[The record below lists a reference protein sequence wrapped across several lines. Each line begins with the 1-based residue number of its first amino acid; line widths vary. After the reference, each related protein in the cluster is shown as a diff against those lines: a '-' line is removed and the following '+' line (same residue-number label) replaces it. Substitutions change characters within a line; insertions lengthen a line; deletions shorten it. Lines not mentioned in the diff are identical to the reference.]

1 MGGTPLLLA
10 TLDRPPPHGLS
21 GGHLVESSAECRLH
35 ARGTLERGT
44 ILGSC
49 QPGAVVLIALSEG
62 TLMSRAAL
70 LCALVTCATIVG
82 SAQAVRRI
90 NVAKL
95 GPQVGAAVPD
105 FNLADQQ
112 GRKRTLPSVMGP
124 KGAMIVFYRSADWCP
139 YCKTQLLE
147 LQSQYDSLRKDG
159 LGLVG
164 ISYDSQDILA
174 AFSQQHGIT
183 FPLLS
188 DVGSET
194 IKRYGILNTV
204 AEEGLGPNGTDP
216 DVIAQVKVYVSA
228 NGANERQRG
237 IPFPG
242 TFIVDRS
249 GRVKARFFEDSYT
262 VRNTVSN
269 IRVRLN
275 NLNTSVAATRAESR
289 QLDVVTY
296 PSDTAIAPG
305 NRFSIVAQITPHN
318 GVHVYAPGAANYKVV
333 ELKVLPSRYI
343 RTFKTVYPKSE
354 IYFFKPLNE
363 RVPTYQKPFTISQDI
378 VLDGQASTR
387 TALAKET
394 SMTIGGVLTYQ
405 ACDDRLCYDQV
416 TLPLSWTVALKPI
429 VTQATARP
437 ATK

>member
-1 MGGTPLLLA
+1 MSRTALVVALIAVA
-10 TLDRPPPHGLS
+10 TL
-21 GGHLVESSAECRLH
+21 VA
-35 ARGTLERGT
+35 
-44 ILGSC
+44 
-49 QPGAVVLIALSEG
+49 
-62 TLMSRAAL
+62 
-70 LCALVTCATIVG
+70 
-82 SAQAVRRI
+82 SAQDVRRI
-90 NVAKL
+90 NVSKL
-95 GPQVGAAVPD
+95 GPQVGATVPD
-105 FNLADQQ
+105 FSLADQQ
-112 GRKRTLPSVMGP
+112 GKTRTLQSVMGP

-147 LQSQYDSLRKDG
+147 LQSQYDTLRKDG

-164 ISYDSQDILA
+164 ISYDSQEILA
-174 AFSQQHGIT
+174 SFSKQHGIT

-204 AEEGLGPNGTDP
+204 AEEGLGPNGNDP
-216 DVIAQVKVYVSA
+216 AIIAAVKLYVSA

-242 TFIVDRS
+242 TFIVDRT

-275 NLNTSVAATRAESR
+275 EPNTTVVGTRIGS
-289 QLDVVTY
+289 QHLDVVTY
-296 PSDTAIAPG
+296 PSDAAIAPG
-305 NRFSIVAQITPHN
+305 NRFSVVAQIMPHK
-318 GVHVYAPGAANYKVV
+318 GLHVYAPGAKNYKVID
-333 ELKVLPSRYI
+333 LKVLPAQYI
-343 RTFKTVYPKSE
+343 RTLKPVYPRSE

-363 RVPTYQKPFTISQDI
+363 RVPTYQNTFTISQDI

-387 TALAKET
+387 TALNGRT

-416 TLPLSWTVALKPI
+416 TLPLSWTVGLKPI
-429 VTQATARP
+429 VTQATGRP

>member
-1 MGGTPLLLA
+1 MKHTM
-10 TLDRPPPHGLS
+10 
-21 GGHLVESSAECRLH
+21 LV
-35 ARGTLERGT
+35 
-44 ILGSC
+44 
-49 QPGAVVLIALSEG
+49 
-62 TLMSRAAL
+62 
-70 LCALVTCATIVG
+70 CALVAAAGIVG
-82 SAQAVRRI
+82 SAQDVRKI
-90 NVAKL
+90 NVSKL
-95 GPQVGAAVPD
+95 GPQVGATVPD
-105 FNLADQQ
+105 FSLADQQ
-112 GRKRTLPSVMGP
+112 GRKRTLQSVMGP

-139 YCKTQLLE
+139 YCKTQLLD
-147 LQSQYDSLRKDG
+147 LQSQYDTLRKDG

-188 DVGSET
+188 DVGSDT
-194 IKRYGILNTV
+194 IRRYGILNTV

-216 DVIAQVKVYVSA
+216 EVIAQVKLYVSA

-242 TFIVDRS
+242 TFIVDRG

-275 NLNTSVAATRAESR
+275 EPNTSVVATRIESQ

-296 PSDTAIAPG
+296 PSDAAIAPG
-305 NRFSIVAQITPHN
+305 NRFSVVAQITPHK
-318 GVHVYAPGAANYKVV
+318 GVHVYAPGAKNYKVID
-333 ELKVLPSRYI
+333 LKVLPAKYI
-343 RTFKTVYPKSE
+343 RTLKPVYPRSE

-363 RVPTYQKPFTISQDI
+363 RVPTFQKPFTISQDV

-387 TALAKET
+387 TALAKQT

-416 TLPLSWTVALKPI
+416 TLPLSWTVGLKPI
-429 VTQATARP
+429 ITEATVRP
-437 ATK
+437 ATR

>member
-1 MGGTPLLLA
+1 
-10 TLDRPPPHGLS
+10 
-21 GGHLVESSAECRLH
+21 
-35 ARGTLERGT
+35 
-44 ILGSC
+44 
-49 QPGAVVLIALSEG
+49 
-62 TLMSRAAL
+62 MSRTAL
-70 LCALVTCATIVG
+70 LCAFVASATVLAF
-82 SAQAVRRI
+82 AQEVRR
-90 NVAKL
+90 VDVSKL
-95 GPQVGAAVPD
+95 GPQVGATVPD
-105 FNLADQQ
+105 FNLADQH
-112 GRKRTLPSVMGP
+112 GRKRTLQSVMGP

-147 LQSQYDSLRKDG
+147 LQSQYETLRKDG

-164 ISYDSQDILA
+164 ISYDSRDILA
-174 AFSQQHGIT
+174 AFSGQHGIT

-204 AEEGLGPNGTDP
+204 AEEGLGPNGQDP
-216 DVIAQVKVYVSA
+216 EVIAQVKRYVSA

-242 TFIVDRS
+242 TFVVDRA

-269 IRVRLN
+269 IRVRLKEPN
-275 NLNTSVAATRAESR
+275 VSVVATHIGSK

-296 PSDTAIAPG
+296 PSDSAIAPG
-305 NRFSIVAQITPHN
+305 NRFSVVAQVTPHN
-318 GVHVYAPGAANYKVV
+318 GVHVYAPGAKNYKVI
-333 ELKVLPSRYI
+333 EFKVFPAKYI
-343 RTFKTVYPKSE
+343 RTRATVYPPSE

-363 RVPTYQKPFTISQDI
+363 RVPTYQKAFTISQDI

-387 TALAKET
+387 TALAKQT
-394 SMTIGGVLTYQ
+394 SMTIGGALTYQ

-416 TLPLSWTVALKPI
+416 TLPLSWTVGLKPI
-429 VTQATARP
+429 ITEATVRP
-437 ATK
+437 ATR

>member
-1 MGGTPLLLA
+1 
-10 TLDRPPPHGLS
+10 
-21 GGHLVESSAECRLH
+21 
-35 ARGTLERGT
+35 
-44 ILGSC
+44 
-49 QPGAVVLIALSEG
+49 
-62 TLMSRAAL
+62 MSRTVL
-70 LCALVTCATIVG
+70 LCALVVATTVVAL
-82 SAQAVRRI
+82 AQDVRRV
-90 NVAKL
+90 NVSKL
-95 GPQVGAAVPD
+95 GPQVGTTVPD
-105 FNLADQQ
+105 FNLADQR
-112 GRKRTLPSVMGP
+112 GRQRTLQSVMGP

-147 LQSQYDSLRKDG
+147 LQSQYDTLRKDG

-164 ISYDSQDILA
+164 ISYDSREILA
-174 AFSQQHGIT
+174 AFSEQHGIT

-188 DVGSET
+188 DAGSET

-204 AEEGLGPNGTDP
+204 AEEGLGPNGKDP
-216 DVIAQVKVYVSA
+216 DVIAQVKLYVSA

-242 TFIVDRS
+242 TFIVDRG

-275 NLNTSVAATRAESR
+275 NLNTSVAATRVESR
-289 QLDVVTY
+289 QLDVITY
-296 PSDTAIAPG
+296 PSDTSIAPG
-305 NRFSIVAQITPHN
+305 NRFSIVAQITPRN
-318 GVHVYAPGAANYKVV
+318 GVHVYAPGAKNYKPV
-333 ELKVLPSRYI
+333 ELKVLPTQYI
-343 RTFKTVYPKSE
+343 RTLRPVYPRSE

-363 RVPTYQKPFTISQDI
+363 RVPTYQKAFTISQDI

-387 TALAKET
+387 TALNGKT

-416 TLPLSWTVALKPI
+416 TLPLSWTVGLKPI
-429 VTQATARP
+429 VTQATVRP

>member
-1 MGGTPLLLA
+1 MKHT
-10 TLDRPPPHGLS
+10 TMRM
-21 GGHLVESSAECRLH
+21 
-35 ARGTLERGT
+35 
-44 ILGSC
+44 
-49 QPGAVVLIALSEG
+49 VVAIS
-62 TLMSRAAL
+62 AL
-70 LCALVTCATIVG
+70 LTVNAL
-82 SAQAVRRI
+82 AQEVRKVD
-90 NVAKL
+90 VAKL
-95 GPQVGAAVPD
+95 GPQVGTAVPD
-105 FNLADQQ
+105 FSLADQH
-112 GRKRTLPSVMGP
+112 GKRQTLQSVMGP

-147 LQSQYDSLRKDG
+147 LQSQYDTLRKDG

-174 AFSQQHGIT
+174 AFSEQHGIT
-183 FPLLS
+183 FLLLS
-188 DVGSET
+188 DVGSDT

-204 AEEGLGPNGTDP
+204 AEEGLGPNGKDP
-216 DVIAQVKVYVSA
+216 DVIAQVKLYVSA

-242 TFIVDRS
+242 TFIVDRG

-269 IRVRLN
+269 IRVRLDDP
-275 NLNTSVAATRAESR
+275 NTSVAGTRIASQ

-305 NRFSIVAQITPHN
+305 NRFSVVAQITPHK
-318 GVHVYAPGAANYKVV
+318 GIHLYAPGAANYKVI
-333 ELKVLPSRYI
+333 ELKILPAQYL
-343 RTFKTVYPKSE
+343 RTLAPVYPPSE
-354 IYFFKPLNE
+354 VYFFKPLNE
-363 RVPTYQKPFTISQDI
+363 RVPTYQKAFTISQDV

-387 TALAKET
+387 TALSGQT
-394 SMTIGGVLTYQ
+394 SMTIGGALTYQ
-405 ACDDRLCYDQV
+405 ACDDRLCYDPV

-429 VTQATARP
+429 VTQATVRP

>member
-1 MGGTPLLLA
+1 MKHA
-10 TLDRPPPHGLS
+10 M
-21 GGHLVESSAECRLH
+21 LVCAF
-35 ARGTLERGT
+35 
-44 ILGSC
+44 
-49 QPGAVVLIALSEG
+49 V
-62 TLMSRAAL
+62 AA
-70 LCALVTCATIVG
+70 AAIVG
-82 SAQAVRRI
+82 SAQGVRKI
-90 NVAKL
+90 DVSKL
-95 GPQVGAAVPD
+95 GPQVGAKVPD

-112 GRKRTLPSVMGP
+112 GKKRTLQSVMGP
-124 KGAMIVFYRSADWCP
+124 NGAMIVFYRSADWCP

-174 AFSQQHGIT
+174 AFSRQHGIT

-194 IKRYGILNTV
+194 IERYGILNTV
-204 AEEGLGPNGTDP
+204 AEEGLGPNGNDP
-216 DVIAQVKVYVSA
+216 AVIAQVKLYVSA

-275 NLNTSVAATRAESR
+275 NLSTSVLATRIESR

-333 ELKVLPSRYI
+333 ELKVLPSKYI

-363 RVPTYQKPFTISQDI
+363 SVPTYQKPFTISQDV

-387 TALAKET
+387 TALAKQT

-416 TLPLSWTVALKPI
+416 TVPLSWTIGLKPI
-429 VTQATARP
+429 VTQATVRP
-437 ATK
+437 ATN

>member
-1 MGGTPLLLA
+1 MKK
-10 TLDRPPPHGLS
+10 S
-21 GGHLVESSAECRLH
+21 
-35 ARGTLERGT
+35 
-44 ILGSC
+44 
-49 QPGAVVLIALSEG
+49 AVVYVVV
-62 TLMSRAAL
+62 AAL
-70 LCALVTCATIVG
+70 TAAVA
-82 SAQAVRRI
+82 AQEIRKVDI
-90 NVAKL
+90 SKL
-95 GPQVGAAVPD
+95 GPQVGATVPD
-105 FNLADQQ
+105 FNLADQR
-112 GRKRTLPSVMGP
+112 GRKQTLRSVMGP

-159 LGLVG
+159 LGVVG

-174 AFSQQHGIT
+174 AFSTQHGIT

-204 AEEGLGPNGTDP
+204 AEEGLGPNGNDP
-216 DVIAQVKVYVSA
+216 AIIAAVKLYVSA

-249 GRVKARFFEDSYT
+249 GRVTARFFEDSYT

-275 NLNTSVAATRAESR
+275 NLSTSVAATRVESR

-387 TALAKET
+387 TALAKQT

-416 TLPLSWTVALKPI
+416 TVPLSWTIGLKPI
-429 VTQATARP
+429 VTQATVRP
-437 ATK
+437 ATN

>member
-1 MGGTPLLLA
+1 MKRTAAYLA
-10 TLDRPPPHGLS
+10 FF
-21 GGHLVESSAECRLH
+21 VF
-35 ARGTLERGT
+35 
-44 ILGSC
+44 
-49 QPGAVVLIALSEG
+49 AVIALAAVG
-62 TLMSRAAL
+62 RA
-70 LCALVTCATIVG
+70 
-82 SAQAVRRI
+82 QEVRK
-90 NVAKL
+90 VDVSKL
-95 GPQVGAAVPD
+95 GPQVGAKVPD
-105 FNLADQQ
+105 FSLTDQ
-112 GRKRTLPSVMGP
+112 GGTLRTLQSVMGP

-147 LQSQYDSLRKDG
+147 LQSQYDTLRKDG

-164 ISYDSQDILA
+164 ISYDSQEILA
-174 AFSQQHGIT
+174 AFSDQHRIT

-188 DVGSET
+188 DVGSAT

-204 AEEGLGPNGTDP
+204 AEEGLGPNRGDP
-216 DVIAQVKVYVSA
+216 AVVAQVKLYVSA

-275 NLNTSVAATRAESR
+275 EVDSSVAATRVASKN
-289 QLDVVTY
+289 LDVVTY
-296 PSDTAIAPG
+296 PSDSAVAPG
-305 NRFSIVAQITPHN
+305 NRFSVVAQIAPHQ
-318 GVHVYAPGAANYKVV
+318 GVHVYAPGAANYKII
-333 ELKVLPSRYI
+333 ELKVFPAQYI
-343 RTFKTVYPKSE
+343 RTTATSYPSSE

-363 RVPTYQKPFTISQDI
+363 RVPTYQKPFTLTQEI

-387 TALAKET
+387 TALSNRT
-394 SMTIGGVLTYQ
+394 SLTIGGALTYQ
-405 ACDDRLCYDQV
+405 ACDDRLCYDPV
-416 TLPLSWTVALKPI
+416 TLPLSWTVGLKPI
-429 VTQATARP
+429 IAQPTVRP

>member
-1 MGGTPLLLA
+1 M
-10 TLDRPPPHGLS
+10 R
-21 GGHLVESSAECRLH
+21 
-35 ARGTLERGT
+35 
-44 ILGSC
+44 
-49 QPGAVVLIALSEG
+49 
-62 TLMSRAAL
+62 RAAV
-70 LCALVTCATIVG
+70 LCALVAAATVAG
-82 SAQAVRRI
+82 FAQDVRRI
-90 NVAKL
+90 NVSKL
-95 GPQVGAAVPD
+95 GPQVGAMVPD

-112 GRKRTLPSVMGP
+112 GRKRTLQSVMGP

-147 LQSQYDSLRKDG
+147 LQSQYDTLRKDG

-174 AFSQQHGIT
+174 AFSEQHGIT

-204 AEEGLGPNGTDP
+204 AEEGLGPNGKDP
-216 DVIAQVKVYVSA
+216 DVIAQVKLYVSA

-242 TFIVDRS
+242 TFIVDRG

-262 VRNTVSN
+262 VRDTVSN

-275 NLNTSVAATRAESR
+275 DANAPVTGTRIASR

-296 PSDTAIAPG
+296 PSDAAIAPG
-305 NRFSIVAQITPHN
+305 NRFSVVTQITPHK
-318 GVHVYAPGAANYKVV
+318 GVHVYAPGAANYKVI
-333 ELKVLPSRYI
+333 ELKVLPAQYI
-343 RTFKTVYPKSE
+343 RALAPAYPPSE

-387 TALAKET
+387 TALSAQT
-394 SMTIGGVLTYQ
+394 SMTIGGALTYQ
-405 ACDDRLCYDQV
+405 ACDDRLCYDAV
-416 TLPLSWTVALKPI
+416 TLPLSWTVGLKPI
-429 VTQATARP
+429 VTQQTVRP

>member
-1 MGGTPLLLA
+1 VADKAPKELA
-10 TLDRPPPHGLS
+10 MKK
-21 GGHLVESSAECRLH
+21 SAVLC
-35 ARGTLERGT
+35 
-44 ILGSC
+44 
-49 QPGAVVLIALSEG
+49 VVAIAL
-62 TLMSRAAL
+62 TAAV
-70 LCALVTCATIVG
+70 A
-82 SAQAVRRI
+82 AQDVRK
-90 NVAKL
+90 VDVSKL
-95 GPQVGAAVPD
+95 GPQVGATVPD

-112 GRKRTLPSVMGP
+112 GKTRTLQSVMGP

-147 LQSQYDSLRKDG
+147 LQSQYDTLRKDG

-164 ISYDSQDILA
+164 ISYDSQEILA

-188 DVGSET
+188 DIGSDT

-204 AEEGLGPNGTDP
+204 AEEGLGPNANDP
-216 DVIAQVKVYVSA
+216 AIIAAVKLYVSA

-269 IRVRLN
+269 IRVRLKEQ
-275 NLNTSVAATRAESR
+275 NTSVVATRIGSQR
-289 QLDVVTY
+289 LDVVTY
-296 PSDTAIAPG
+296 PSDAAVAPG
-305 NRFSIVAQITPHN
+305 NRFSVVAQIMPHK

-343 RTFKTVYPKSE
+343 RTFRTVYPKSE

-387 TALAKET
+387 TALAQQT

-405 ACDDRLCYDQV
+405 ACDDSLCYDQV
-416 TLPLSWTVALKPI
+416 TLPLSWTVGLKPI
-429 VTQATARP
+429 VTQSTVRP
-437 ATK
+437 ATR

>member
-1 MGGTPLLLA
+1 MSRTALLTA
-10 TLDRPPPHGLS
+10 
-21 GGHLVESSAECRLH
+21 
-35 ARGTLERGT
+35 
-44 ILGSC
+44 
-49 QPGAVVLIALSEG
+49 LIAF
-62 TLMSRAAL
+62 
-70 LCALVTCATIVG
+70 ATVVV
-82 SAQAVRRI
+82 SAQDVRR
-90 NVAKL
+90 VDVSRL
-95 GPQVGAAVPD
+95 GPQVGATVPD
-105 FNLADQQ
+105 FSLPDQH
-112 GRKRTLPSVMGP
+112 GKKWTLQSVMGP

-147 LQSQYDSLRKDG
+147 LQEQYDTLRKEG

-188 DVGSET
+188 DVGSAT

-204 AEEGLGPNGTDP
+204 AEEGLGPNGKDP
-216 DVIAQVKVYVSA
+216 AVIAQVKLYVSA

-275 NLNTSVAATRAESR
+275 DVDLAVAGTRIAS
-289 QLDVVTY
+289 QHLDVVTY
-296 PSDTAIAPG
+296 PSDAAIAPG
-305 NRFSIVAQITPHN
+305 NRFSVVARITPHAA
-318 GVHVYAPGAANYKVV
+318 VHVYAPGAANYKII
-333 ELKVLPSRYI
+333 ELKVLPGQYI
-343 RTFKTVYPKSE
+343 RALAPVYPPSE
-354 IYFFKPLNE
+354 VYFFKPLNE
-363 RVPTYQKPFTISQDI
+363 RVPTYQKPFTITQQV

-387 TALAKET
+387 TALT
-394 SMTIGGVLTYQ
+394 GQSSLTVSGVLNYQ
-405 ACDDRLCYDQV
+405 ACDDRLCYDPV
-416 TLPLSWTVALKPI
+416 SLPLTWTVGLKPI
-429 VTQATARP
+429 ITQPTGRP
-437 ATK
+437 ATQ

>member
-1 MGGTPLLLA
+1 MNRTAWVWALMTLA
-10 TLDRPPPHGLS
+10 TF
-21 GGHLVESSAECRLH
+21 
-35 ARGTLERGT
+35 
-44 ILGSC
+44 
-49 QPGAVVLIALSEG
+49 AV
-62 TLMSRAAL
+62 
-70 LCALVTCATIVG
+70 
-82 SAQAVRRI
+82 SAQDVRK
-90 NVAKL
+90 VDVSKL
-95 GPQVGAAVPD
+95 GPQVGQTVPD
-105 FNLADQQ
+105 FNLPDQHGMKRSLQ
-112 GRKRTLPSVMGP
+112 GVMGP

-164 ISYDSQDILA
+164 ISYDSQEILA
-174 AFSQQHGIT
+174 AFTEQHGIT

-188 DVGSET
+188 DAGSAT
-194 IKRYGILNTV
+194 IKRFGILNTV

-216 DVIAQVKVYVSA
+216 DVIARVKLYVSA

-269 IRVRLN
+269 IRVQLN
-275 NLNTSVAATRAESR
+275 EVNSSVVGTRVQSA

-296 PSDTAIAPG
+296 PSDGAVAPG
-305 NRFSIVAQITPHN
+305 NRFSVVAQVTPHK
-318 GVHVYAPGAANYKVV
+318 GVHVYAPGAANYKVID
-333 ELKVLPSRYI
+333 LKVLPAQYI
-343 RTFKTVYPKSE
+343 RTLAPAYPPSE
-354 IYFFKPLNE
+354 VYFFKPLNE
-363 RVPTYQKPFTISQDI
+363 RVPTYQKPFTITQQI
-378 VLDGQASTR
+378 VLDGSAATR
-387 TALAKET
+387 AALAKE
-394 SMTIGGVLTYQ
+394 SAITIGGVLTYQ
-405 ACDDRLCYDQV
+405 ACDDRLCYDPT
-416 TLPLSWTVALKPI
+416 TLPLSWSVNLKPI

>member
-1 MGGTPLLLA
+1 MKA
-10 TLDRPPPHGLS
+10 TM
-21 GGHLVESSAECRLH
+21 LV
-35 ARGTLERGT
+35 
-44 ILGSC
+44 
-49 QPGAVVLIALSEG
+49 
-62 TLMSRAAL
+62 
-70 LCALVTCATIVG
+70 CALVAATAIVG
-82 SAQAVRRI
+82 SAQDVRKI
-90 NVAKL
+90 DVSKL
-95 GPQVGAAVPD
+95 GPKVGAAVPD

-112 GRKRTLPSVMGP
+112 GRMRTLQSVMGP

-147 LQSQYDSLRKDG
+147 LQSQSDTLRKDG

-164 ISYDSQDILA
+164 ISYDSQEILA

-204 AEEGLGPNGTDP
+204 AEEGLGPNANDP
-216 DVIAQVKVYVSA
+216 EIIAQVKRYVSA

-242 TFIVDRS
+242 TFVVDRA

-275 NLNTSVAATRAESR
+275 EPNTSVVATRIESK

-296 PSDTAIAPG
+296 PSDAAIAPG
-305 NRFSIVAQITPHN
+305 NRFSVVAQITPHN
-318 GVHVYAPGAANYKVV
+318 GVHVYAPGAKNYKPIQ
-333 ELKVLPSRYI
+333 LKVLPAQFI
-343 RTFKTVYPKSE
+343 RTVAPVYPPSE

-363 RVPTYQKPFTISQDI
+363 RVPTYQRPFTIAQDM

-387 TALAKET
+387 TALNGKT

-416 TLPLSWTVALKPI
+416 TLPLSWTVGLRPI
-429 VTQATARP
+429 VTQATVRP

>member
-1 MGGTPLLLA
+1 M
-10 TLDRPPPHGLS
+10 R
-21 GGHLVESSAECRLH
+21 
-35 ARGTLERGT
+35 
-44 ILGSC
+44 
-49 QPGAVVLIALSEG
+49 
-62 TLMSRAAL
+62 RAAV
-70 LCALVTCATIVG
+70 LCALVAAATVAG
-82 SAQAVRRI
+82 FAQDVRRI
-90 NVAKL
+90 NVSKL
-95 GPQVGAAVPD
+95 GPQVGAMVPD

-112 GRKRTLPSVMGP
+112 GRKRTLQSVMGP

-147 LQSQYDSLRKDG
+147 LQSQYDTLRQDG

-164 ISYDSQDILA
+164 ISYDSQEILA

-188 DVGSET
+188 DVGSDT
-194 IKRYGILNTV
+194 ITRYGILNTV
-204 AEEGLGPNGTDP
+204 AEEGLGPNGNDP
-216 DVIAQVKVYVSA
+216 DVIAQVKLYVSA

-275 NLNTSVAATRAESR
+275 EPNTSVVGTRIGS
-289 QLDVVTY
+289 QHLDVVTY
-296 PSDTAIAPG
+296 PSDAAIAPG
-305 NRFSIVAQITPHN
+305 NRFSVVAQITPHK
-318 GVHVYAPGAANYKVV
+318 GVHVYAPGAKNYKVI
-333 ELKVLPSRYI
+333 ELKILPAQYI
-343 RTFKTVYPKSE
+343 RTLKPVYPRSE

-363 RVPTYQKPFTISQDI
+363 RVPTYQQAFTISQDI
-378 VLDGQASTR
+378 VLDGQASAR
-387 TALAKET
+387 TALAKQT

-416 TLPLSWTVALKPI
+416 TLPLSWTVGLKPI
-429 VTQATARP
+429 VTEQTARP

>member
-1 MGGTPLLLA
+1 MSRTALVVALIAVA
-10 TLDRPPPHGLS
+10 TL
-21 GGHLVESSAECRLH
+21 VA
-35 ARGTLERGT
+35 
-44 ILGSC
+44 
-49 QPGAVVLIALSEG
+49 
-62 TLMSRAAL
+62 
-70 LCALVTCATIVG
+70 
-82 SAQAVRRI
+82 SAQDVRRI
-90 NVAKL
+90 NVSKL
-95 GPQVGAAVPD
+95 GPQVGATVPD
-105 FNLADQQ
+105 FSLADQQ
-112 GRKRTLPSVMGP
+112 GKTRTLQSVMGP

-147 LQSQYDSLRKDG
+147 LQSQYDTLRKDG

-164 ISYDSQDILA
+164 ISYDSQEILA
-174 AFSQQHGIT
+174 SFSKQHGIT

-216 DVIAQVKVYVSA
+216 DVVAQVKLYVSA

-242 TFIVDRS
+242 TFIVDRA

-275 NLNTSVAATRAESR
+275 NLSTSVAATRVESR
-289 QLDVVTY
+289 HLDVITF
-296 PSDTAIAPG
+296 PSDTSIAPG
-305 NRFSIVAQITPHN
+305 NRFSIVAQITPHS
-318 GVHVYAPGAANYKVV
+318 GIHVYAPGAGNYKVV
-333 ELKVLPSRYI
+333 ELKILPSQYV
-343 RTFKTVYPKSE
+343 RTFKPVYPKSE

-363 RVPTYQKPFTISQDI
+363 RVPTYQKAFTITQD
-378 VLDGQASTR
+378 VMLDGQASAR
-387 TALAKET
+387 AALAKQT
-394 SMTIGGVLTYQ
+394 SMTIGGALTYQ

-416 TLPLSWTVALKPI
+416 TLPLSWTVGLKPI
-429 VTQATARP
+429 VTQATVDP

>member
-1 MGGTPLLLA
+1 MKK
-10 TLDRPPPHGLS
+10 
-21 GGHLVESSAECRLH
+21 SAVLC
-35 ARGTLERGT
+35 
-44 ILGSC
+44 
-49 QPGAVVLIALSEG
+49 VVL
-62 TLMSRAAL
+62 AAL
-70 LCALVTCATIVG
+70 TAAVA
-82 SAQAVRRI
+82 AQEIRR
-90 NVAKL
+90 VDVSKL
-95 GPQVGAAVPD
+95 GPQVGATVPD
-105 FNLADQQ
+105 FSLADQQ
-112 GRKRTLPSVMGP
+112 GRKRTLQSVMGP

-147 LQSQYDSLRKDG
+147 LQSQYETLRKDG

-164 ISYDSQDILA
+164 ISYDSQEILA

-188 DVGSET
+188 DDGSET

-204 AEEGLGPNGTDP
+204 AEEGLGPNGKDP
-216 DVIAQVKVYVSA
+216 DVIAQVKLYVSA
-228 NGANERQRG
+228 NGANDRQRG

-242 TFIVDRS
+242 TFIVDRG

-275 NLNTSVAATRAESR
+275 EPNTSVVATRIESR

-296 PSDTAIAPG
+296 PSDAAIAPG
-305 NRFSIVAQITPHN
+305 NRFSVVAQITPHK
-318 GVHVYAPGAANYKVV
+318 GVHVYAPGAKNYKVID
-333 ELKVLPSRYI
+333 LKVLPAKYI
-343 RTFKTVYPKSE
+343 RTLKPVYPRSE

-363 RVPTYQKPFTISQDI
+363 RVPTFQKPFTISQDI

-387 TALAKET
+387 TALAKQT

-405 ACDDRLCYDQV
+405 ACDDRLCYDAV
-416 TLPLSWTVALKPI
+416 TVPLSWTVGLKPI
-429 VTQATARP
+429 VTQATVRP
-437 ATK
+437 ATR